1 MSYGATALNIAAP
14 PRLANHPS
22 PGRLPAVCGGPL
34 GRPTEKVTAGSGAAG
49 GAAGESAGH
58 GPAAAYTAP
67 MARMLYLRD
76 IEVDVHVRCRA
87 CGHEGVL
94 PRADMN
100 RRFGPNY
107 PVLSIAPHYHCSRCN
122 SRDTESRPAPPPFS
136 TPVTAATAQE
146 DAPSFAGPL
155 AALQGL
161 LDAVRGRGDAMD
173 EPEEDATPVPAAWP
187 AARPAAAAALDPD
200 LDLELER
207 LAADGD
213 AAPES
218 GRRPLWEPV
227 SLADLAGHDDVGDDD
242 GDGAA
247 ASAEWDD
254 DEDWSARRWS
264 LADRDAD
271 EAGDD
276 EHNRVEAAPPAPPPR
291 ASQPAAAGD
300 PDDDASRSFD
310 RTIAALRSILDG
322 RGDAARAEEPVAPP
336 APFPPPGL
344 ATAPIF
350 SLKDAAD
357 SRDDEPEAAEN
368 KADDFDGLDGDDEAE
383 PSTDDILGFA
393 IRDPDKAPP
402 PWERARERDSAP
414 TGSDPLD
421 RTIAAL
427 RSMVQKAAADRD
439 EDDDAGT
446 LRGRPDDQEDRDH
459 GVVTPLFGRSR
470 SPVLDDPED
479 REEDAEERRDDADDA
494 FWNRAD
500 DADDDADRE
509 DEPDQDRAPVQRKS
523 SQEQEME
530 EALRALRALV
540 EAESDLDDP
549 PSPAWKSDAPI
560 RPEADAMPGFKPL
573 PRRAPEAALEE
584 DEDDEPLD
592 LVAPV
597 PAAEPEKPRL
607 ETPGLET
614 SRPENPKPDAGRR
627 PDGAESGKKAAKDDS
642 GTLGKTLAALRN
654 MLELDGKQGR

>member
-1 MSYGATALNIAAP
+1 
-14 PRLANHPS
+14 
-22 PGRLPAVCGGPL
+22 
-34 GRPTEKVTAGSGAAG
+34 
-49 GAAGESAGH
+49 
-58 GPAAAYTAP
+58 

-107 PVLSIAPHYHCSRCN
+107 PVLSIAPHYRCSRCN

-136 TPVTAATAQE
+136 TPVTATSMVD

-173 EPEEDATPVPAAWP
+173 EPKEDAAPVTRAPAPVPAT
-187 AARPAAAAALDPD
+187 ARPAAALDPD

-207 LAADGD
+207 LAADSD

-227 SLADLAGHDDVGDDD
+227 SLADLAGHDEDRDDEDGDD
-242 GDGAA
+242 AA
-247 ASAEWDD
+247 AAEWDD
-254 DEDWSARRWS
+254 DEDWSPRRWT
-264 LADRDAD
+264 LADRDESGD
-271 EAGDD
+271 GDGDD
-276 EHNRVEAAPPAPPPR
+276 ENRVETAPPATIPR
-291 ASQPAAAGD
+291 ASHPAAADD

-322 RGDAARAEEPVAPP
+322 RGDGARAEEAAP
-336 APFPPPGL
+336 AP
-344 ATAPIF
+344 APAF
-350 SLKDAAD
+350 SIQDAAGVSQDDDALGEDPDD
-357 SRDDEPEAAEN
+357 SDET
-368 KADDFDGLDGDDEAE
+368 E
-383 PSTDDILGFA
+383 PSNDDILGFA

-402 PWERARERDSAP
+402 PWERPRERGTAP
-414 TGSDPLD
+414 AGSEPLD

-439 EDDDAGT
+439 EDEGKD
-446 LRGRPDDQEDRDH
+446 DRDG
-459 GVVTPLFGRSR
+459 GVVTPLFGRSHKPDGDLER
-470 SPVLDDPED
+470 DVEDGDGPEED
-479 REEDAEERRDDADDA
+479 RKADADDA
-494 FWNRAD
+494 FWNGEG
-500 DADDDADRE
+500 ADDDADRE
-509 DEPDQDRAPVQRKS
+509 GEPDDGAPVLRKS
-523 SQEQEME
+523 AQEQDME

-549 PSPAWKSDAPI
+549 PHPAWKSEAPTRPDAN
-560 RPEADAMPGFKPL
+560 ALPGFKPL
-573 PRRAPEAALEE
+573 PRHAPEA
-584 DEDDEPLD
+584 DDDDEPLD
-592 LVAPV
+592 LVEPV
-597 PAAEPEKPRL
+597 PLNAAEK
-607 ETPGLET
+607 
-614 SRPENPKPDAGRR
+614 PKPDAGRR
-627 PDGAESGKKAAKDDS
+627 PDGNESGKKAAKDDS

>member
-1 MSYGATALNIAAP
+1 
-14 PRLANHPS
+14 
-22 PGRLPAVCGGPL
+22 
-34 GRPTEKVTAGSGAAG
+34 
-49 GAAGESAGH
+49 
-58 GPAAAYTAP
+58 

-107 PVLSIAPHYHCSRCN
+107 PVLSIAPHYRCSRCN

-136 TPVTAATAQE
+136 TPVTAATMQE

-161 LDAVRGRGDAMD
+161 LDAVRTRGDAMD
-173 EPEEDATPVPAAWP
+173 EPEAEDAAPAMRAP
-187 AARPAAAAALDPD
+187 APAPSTVRVEPAALDPD

-207 LAADGD
+207 LAADGG

-227 SLADLAGHDDVGDDD
+227 SLADLAGHDDAAADDAERNDD
-242 GDGAA
+242 GTDF
-247 ASAEWDD
+247 DD
-254 DEDWSARRWS
+254 DEDWSPRRWT
-264 LADRDAD
+264 LLDRDAD
-271 EAGDD
+271 QHDGGDD
-276 EHNRVEAAPPAPPPR
+276 EADRVEAIAPPPTPPIR
-291 ASQPAAAGD
+291 SSRPTVADD

-322 RGDAARAEEPVAPP
+322 RGDGTRAEEAASPPP
-336 APFPPPGL
+336 ALPTAFSITDAIDQPGED
-344 ATAPIF
+344 AP
-350 SLKDAAD
+350 
-357 SRDDEPEAAEN
+357 DDDP
-368 KADDFDGLDGDDEAE
+368 DEAE
-383 PSTDDILGFA
+383 PSNDDILGFA

-402 PWERARERDSAP
+402 PWERPRERPRERDLAP
-414 TGSDPLD
+414 SGSEPLD

-439 EDDDAGT
+439 EDEDE
-446 LRGRPDDQEDRDH
+446 QDRDG

-470 SPVLDDPED
+470 KPADSGDADTGDIDVDDGPEEDGAED
-479 REEDAEERRDDADDA
+479 RKADADDA
-494 FWNRAD
+494 FWNREDVDGD
-500 DADDDADRE
+500 DGP
-509 DEPDQDRAPVQRKS
+509 DEESLPVLRKS
-523 SQEQEME
+523 AQEQDME

-549 PSPAWKSDAPI
+549 PHPAWKSEAPT
-560 RPEADAMPGFKPL
+560 RSDADALPGFKPL
-573 PRRAPEAALEE
+573 PRRAAEPEAEPDDA
-584 DEDDEPLD
+584 DEPLD
-592 LVAPV
+592 LVEPV
-597 PAAEPEKPRL
+597 PVSASEK
-607 ETPGLET
+607 
-614 SRPENPKPDAGRR
+614 PKPDAVRQAKGNE
-627 PDGAESGKKAAKDDS
+627 AGKKTAKDDS

>member
-1 MSYGATALNIAAP
+1 
-14 PRLANHPS
+14 
-22 PGRLPAVCGGPL
+22 
-34 GRPTEKVTAGSGAAG
+34 
-49 GAAGESAGH
+49 
-58 GPAAAYTAP
+58 
-67 MARMLYLRD
+67 MLYLRD

-107 PVLSIAPHYHCSRCN
+107 PVLSIAPHYRCSRCN
-122 SRDTESRPAPPPFS
+122 SRDTESRPAPPPFA
-136 TPVTAATAQE
+136 TPVATMPMAE

-161 LDAVRGRGDAMD
+161 LDAARTRGDAMD
-173 EPEEDATPVPAAWP
+173 EPEEDAAPVLRPPAPVPA
-187 AARPAAAAALDPD
+187 AARPAAAALDLD

-227 SLADLAGHDDVGDDD
+227 SLADLAGQDEAGQHDD
-242 GDGAA
+242 GDDAA
-247 ASAEWDD
+247 GDAEWDD
-254 DEDWSARRWS
+254 DEDWSPRRWT

-271 EAGDD
+271 EGADD
-276 EHNRVEAAPPAPPPR
+276 EENRVEAVPPAPAPR
-291 ASQPAAAGD
+291 ASHPAATDD

-322 RGDAARAEEPVAPP
+322 RGDGPRAEEPAAPP
-336 APFPPPGL
+336 PPFPPPAL
-344 ATAPIF
+344 ATVPAF
-350 SLKDAAD
+350 SLKDTAD
-357 SRDDEPEAAEN
+357 ARDDETEADEP
-368 KADDFDGLDGDDEAE
+368 DGDDDAE
-383 PSTDDILGFA
+383 PSNDDILGFA

-402 PWERARERDSAP
+402 PWERPRERDPAP
-414 TGSDPLD
+414 TGSEPLD

-439 EDDDAGT
+439 EDEDESRD
-446 LRGRPDDQEDRDH
+446 DRDG

-470 SPVLDDPED
+470 KPADDPDDDVDVENDDGPDDDED
-479 REEDAEERRDDADDA
+479 RNAGADDA
-494 FWNRAD
+494 FWNRK
-500 DADDDADRE
+500 DADGDG
-509 DEPDQDRAPVQRKS
+509 EPDEDGAPVLRKS
-523 SQEQEME
+523 AQEQEME

-549 PSPAWKSDAPI
+549 PHPAWKDEAPTRPDTDAL
-560 RPEADAMPGFKPL
+560 PGFKPL
-573 PRRAPEAALEE
+573 PRRATEPEADE
-584 DEDDEPLD
+584 DEDEDGEPLD
-592 LVAPV
+592 LVEPV
-597 PAAEPEKPRL
+597 PVNTPEQ
-607 ETPGLET
+607 
-614 SRPENPKPDAGRR
+614 PKP
-627 PDGAESGKKAAKDDS
+627 GAVKRAESTESGKKAAKDES